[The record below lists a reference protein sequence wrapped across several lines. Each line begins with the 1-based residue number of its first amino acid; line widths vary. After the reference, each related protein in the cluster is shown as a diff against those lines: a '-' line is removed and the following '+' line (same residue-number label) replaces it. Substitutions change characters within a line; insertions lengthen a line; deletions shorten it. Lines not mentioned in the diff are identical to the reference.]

1 MSEVILSILVPSTFD
16 RKEMLD
22 GLLAD
27 LGSQIYI
34 CGAND
39 RVEILT
45 EVDNGEMSTGAKR
58 NLLLQRAKGEYVAF
72 VDSDDEVSE
81 WYVLEIL
88 KAVIN
93 RPDAVGLNGT
103 MTTNG
108 SNEQKWFISKD
119 LPYRTCRDA
128 EGVEYFERYNNHLS
142 PVRRIIALQI
152 GFPDQYT
159 FEDFHYAQRLRE
171 SKLIQTEVVIAK
183 PLYHYRFISKK
194 T

>member
-1 MSEVILSILVPSTFD
+1 MSEVVLSILIPSTFD

-39 RVEILT
+39 RVEVLT
-45 EVDNGEMSTGAKR
+45 EVDNREMSTGAKR
-58 NLLLQRAKGEYVAF
+58 NLLLQKAKGEYVVF

-88 KAVIN
+88 KAVID

-108 SNEQKWFISKD
+108 GNEQKWFISKD
-119 LPYRTCRDA
+119 LPYRTCRDEQGA
-128 EGVEYFERYNNHLS
+128 EYFTRYNNHLS
-142 PVRRIIALQI
+142 PIRKSIAVEI
-152 GFPDQYT
+152 GFPNLYT
-159 FEDFHYAQRLRE
+159 FEDFDYAKRLHE
-171 SKLIQTEVVIAK
+171 SGLVKTEVVVVK
-183 PLYHYRFISKK
+183 PLYHYKFQTKR
-194 T
+194 